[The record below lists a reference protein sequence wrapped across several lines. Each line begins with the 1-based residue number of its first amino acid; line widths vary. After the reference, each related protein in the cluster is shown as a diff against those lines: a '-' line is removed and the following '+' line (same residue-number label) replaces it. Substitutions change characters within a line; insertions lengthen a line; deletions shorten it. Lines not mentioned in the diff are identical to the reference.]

1 LDLEQKYLDSIKPRY
16 NISPTA
22 GSPLGVKHTAETKA
36 KLSKAQQLVDRTGMN
51 HPHAVAVVILDLQ
64 GNTVAEFPTQIAAA
78 KWLGVSRPTISHAIK
93 REYTIKKN
101 YRVIV
106 KNSEDSP

>member
-1 LDLEQKYLDSIKPRY
+1 MEQKYLDSLKPRY
-16 NISPTA
+16 NLSPTA
-22 GSPLGVKHTAETKA
+22 GSPRGVKHTEETKA
-36 KLSKAQQLVDRTGMN
+36 KLSRSRRLVDRTGMI
-51 HPHAVAVVILDLQ
+51 HPRAVAVVILDLQ

-78 KWLGVSRPTISHAIK
+78 KWLGVSRPTISQAIK

-106 KNSEDSP
+106 KDSEDTE